1 MSINLEKGQKIS
13 LDKTAGSSLS
23 TIQLGV
29 GWDVA
34 KSKGFLGFGGS
45 TQEIDLDASCLMFD
59 QQGQLVDNVWFVQLK
74 SKDGSIVHSG
84 DNRTGAG
91 DGDDET
97 ISVDLS
103 RVPAIVKSLI
113 FTVSSFRGQ
122 TFDKVENAYCRLI
135 NAKNKQEVARYN
147 LSCQGSH
154 TALIVAKIYRHNDE
168 WKLHAIGESA
178 NGTTFKELLPQIN
191 PHL

>member
-1 MSINLEKGQKIS
+1 MSISLEKGQKIS
-13 LDKTAGSSLS
+13 LDKTAGSAL
-23 TIQLGV
+23 TRIDLGV

-34 KSKGFLGFGGS
+34 KSKGFLGFGGG
-45 TQEIDLDASCLMFD
+45 TADIDLDASCLMFD
-59 QQGQLVDNVWFVQLK
+59 DKGQSVDNVWFVQLK

-97 ISVDLS
+97 ISIDLA
-103 RVPAIVKSLI
+103 RVPAVVKSLI

-122 TFDKVENAYCRLI
+122 TFDKVENAYCRVI
-135 NAKNKQEVARYN
+135 NAGNQQEVARYN
-147 LSCQGSH
+147 LSCQGGH

-168 WKLHAIGESA
+168 WKLHAIGENA
-178 NGTTFKELLPQIN
+178 RGTTFKDFLPQIT